1 MIKRQ
6 NTLKLL
12 MVWLCLLFGQAVYSQ
27 SDYTGKKRVTGTY
40 AITNATIITSP
51 GKTINNGTVIIK
63 DGLFESISSN
73 AQVPVDA
80 QIIPGDSLIIYPG
93 FIDALG
99 EQGVSAPDEVKKPEG
114 MDPSNPPN
122 DVAGITPELEVLQYW
137 EIGDNGVE
145 DWRKN
150 GFSISQVAPKGL
162 MLPGKTALVVF
173 GDEKSSNYLSTA
185 SGLYA
190 QFKTARGVYPGT
202 TLGLMAKWREL
213 YKNAEL
219 KQQHSKMFAS
229 QGNGLAR
236 PQNDLSLEAFY
247 PVINQE
253 IPVIFKTKDELEI
266 RRALKLQNELGFKLV
281 LAGIED
287 GSSLADDIKAAG
299 ASVILSLDLPDPKAS
314 QAELEDATE
323 EAKKAQQRVVEAYN
337 NALMQAANFEKA
349 GIPFAFST
357 LDAKSGEFMKHL
369 RLMVENGLSEEA
381 ALAALTVNA
390 AEILGISQFTGSI
403 AEGNLANL
411 VITTDK
417 LTDEMVKIKYVFADG
432 YLFEYEGGKSNVDMS
447 KAKELVGNWNYES
460 ETPGGTSKGTV
471 KYEVSSGE
479 LQGEIVVDDPDGGGQ
494 ITRKLKDINYDGK
507 ELSFNFS
514 VMAQGNKLIVHA
526 KGIVMDN
533 KFEGTLSIKDMGK
546 YSLKATKVP
555 EFKL

>member
-12 MVWLCLLFGQAVYSQ
+12 MVWFCLLLGQTVYSQ
-27 SDYTGKKRVTGTY
+27 SDYTGNKRVTGTY

-51 GKTINNGTVIIK
+51 GKTISNGTIIIK
-63 DGLFESISSN
+63 DGLFAKISTS
-73 AQVPVDA
+73 AQLPVDA

-99 EQGVSAPDEVKKPEG
+99 EQGVASPEEAKRPKD

-122 DVAGITPELEVLQYW
+122 HVAGITPELEVLDYW
-137 EIGDNGVE
+137 NIEGNGVE
-145 DWRKN
+145 AWRKN
-150 GFSISQVAPKGL
+150 GFTISQVAPKGL
-162 MLPGKTALVVF
+162 MLPGKTALVVL

-190 QFKTARGVYPGT
+190 QFKTPRGLYPGT

-213 YKNAEL
+213 YKNAVL
-219 KQQHSKMFAS
+219 KQEHEKMFVA

-236 PQNDLSLEAFY
+236 PQNDPSLAAFY
-247 PVINQE
+247 PVIDQE
-253 IPVIFKTKDELEI
+253 IPVIFQAKDELEI
-266 RRALKLQNELGFKLV
+266 RRALKLQNELGFRLV
-281 LAGIED
+281 LTGVED
-287 GSSLADDIKAAG
+287 GSSLVEDIKAAG

-314 QAELEDATE
+314 KVEFDEATE

-337 NALMQAANFEKA
+337 NALMQAAHFEKA

-357 LDAKSGEFMKHL
+357 QDAKSGEFMKHL
-369 RLMVENGLSEEA
+369 SLMMENGLSEEA
-381 ALAALTVNA
+381 ALAALTINA
-390 AEILGISQFTGSI
+390 AEILGIAQYTGSI

-417 LTDEMVKIKYVFADG
+417 LGDEKAKVKYVFADG
-432 YLFEYEGGKSNVDMS
+432 YLFEYEGEKPKVDMS
-447 KAKELVGNWNYES
+447 KAKELVGTWNYES

-471 KYEVSSGE
+471 KYEINAGE
-479 LQGEIVVDDPDGGGQ
+479 LQGEIVVDDPDGSGQ

-514 VMAQGNKLIVHA
+514 VMAQGNKLIVYA
-526 KGIVMDN
+526 KGTVMDD

-546 YSLKATKVP
+546 YSLTATKVP